1 MVAEEMKAFFKK
13 IWDCKVIILA
23 TMMITGILDLI
34 GITSKWEI
42 GLGFVLGFLG
52 FFILAIVT
60 IARKSKSKKEIKE

>member
-13 IWDCKVIILA
+13 VWDCKIIILA

-52 FFILAIVT
+52 FFIMAIV
-60 IARKSKSKKEIKE
+60 AMVRKSKSKKEIED